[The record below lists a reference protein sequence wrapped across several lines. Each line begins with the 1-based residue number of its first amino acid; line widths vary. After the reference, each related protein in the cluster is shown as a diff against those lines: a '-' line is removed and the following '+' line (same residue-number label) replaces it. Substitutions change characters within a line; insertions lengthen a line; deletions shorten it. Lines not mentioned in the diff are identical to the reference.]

1 MPEGSEEQTEACWR
15 LEERVVE
22 RYKDQKSTDNK
33 KMRKE
38 LQEVSLK
45 LSLANDRSYTT
56 SGAAEPLPPLQ
67 LRGGGLRDLF
77 C

>member
-45 LSLANDRSYTT
+45 LSLANENLTPHQGPRSNC
-56 SGAAEPLPPLQ
+56 GAAPASSTAG
-67 LRGGGLRDLF
+67 RWA
-77 C
+77 